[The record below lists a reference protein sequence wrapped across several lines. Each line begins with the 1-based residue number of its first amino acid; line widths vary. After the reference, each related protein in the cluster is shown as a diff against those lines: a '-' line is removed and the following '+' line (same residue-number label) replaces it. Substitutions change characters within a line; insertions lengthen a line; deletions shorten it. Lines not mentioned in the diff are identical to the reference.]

1 MKTIASL
8 NAALNAKEIT
18 STQLTAACLEKI
30 HDPAG
35 EGARTF
41 LASFDDSAMQE
52 AEIAD
57 RRLEVGS
64 QTSLTGLPISIKD
77 LFDVAGQVTRAGSKV
92 RNSAPAATVDAPV
105 VARLRAAGAALVGRT
120 NMTEFAYS
128 GVGMNPHYGTPANP
142 FDRATR
148 RIPGGSSAGAAVSVT
163 DGMAVA
169 AIGSDTGGSV
179 RIPAAFC
186 GLTGFKPTARRVPT
200 AGVFPLSY
208 TLDSIG
214 PLATSVAC
222 CAEIDRIIADT
233 PSQTPR
239 PVNVAGLR
247 LVVPETIVLDDLDDT
262 VAGVFDETL
271 RKLSEAGARITHLT
285 FDLLNDIQAANASGG
300 FVAPECYNIT
310 RELASSAPDQ
320 FDPRVI
326 SRILK
331 ANKMTAADYVQLC
344 QRRQAI
350 MRHADRITH
359 EFDAVIMPTVPMA
372 APAMGPLE
380 KDDRLF
386 AVTNMLTLRN
396 CSIGNFLDRC
406 AISLPCHR
414 RGDAPVG
421 LMVMGETM
429 RDQRLLDIA
438 ASLEKIIG
446 HIE

>member
-1 MKTIASL
+1 MKTIPAL
-8 NAALNAKEIT
+8 NAALNANET
-18 STQLTAACLEKI
+18 SSAELTADCLAHI
-30 HDPAG
+30 NDPAG

-41 LASFDDSAMQE
+41 LAAFDDSAMRE

-64 QTSLTGLPISIKD
+64 QTALTGLPISIKD

-92 RNSAPAATVDAPV
+92 RNDAPAATVDAPV
-105 VARLRAAGAALVGRT
+105 VARLRAAGATLVGRT

-128 GVGMNPHYGTPANP
+128 GLGLNPHYGTPANP

-148 RIPGGSSAGAAVSVT
+148 RIPGGSSAGAAISVT
-163 DGMAVA
+163 DGMAAA

-214 PLATSVAC
+214 PLAASVAC
-222 CAEIDRIIADT
+222 CAAIDRIIADQ
-233 PSQTPR
+233 PSETPR

-247 LVVPETIVLDDLDDT
+247 LAIPETIVLDDLDDT
-262 VAGVFDETL
+262 VAGVFDETI
-271 RKLSEAGARITHLT
+271 RKLSEAGARLTHLQ
-285 FDLLNDIQAANASGG
+285 FDLLNDIPAANASGG

-310 RELASSAPDQ
+310 RDLLQQAPEA

-331 ANKMTAADYVQLC
+331 ADTMTAADYVQLC
-344 QRRQAI
+344 QKRQDI
-350 MRHADRITH
+350 INRADLISR
-359 EFDAVIMPTVPMA
+359 EFDAVIMPTVPMI
-372 APAMGPLE
+372 APAIAPLE
-380 KDDRLF
+380 ADDRLY
-386 AVTNMLTLRN
+386 AKTNMLALRN

-406 AISLPCHR
+406 AITLPCHR
-414 RGDAPVG
+414 RGEAPVG

-429 RDQRLLDIA
+429 GDQRLLDIA
-438 ASLEKIIG
+438 ASLEKVIG